1 MEFMLK
7 RFETP
12 IEVSRIANIHYFEFT
27 KEYQTVKDNH
37 SFRELVYVDTGIISI
52 ESENYNG
59 TLTENMMIIHQEGEI
74 HSLKCINDTAPNVII
89 IGFECKATELDAF
102 SSSPIIL
109 DANQQRTLT
118 EVIKEGRTVFEG
130 PYDIPNLKDMK
141 KKDKYPF
148 GADQMIKLKLEM
160 LLIDI
165 VRCGKSTVVDTQN
178 ENLDL
183 KMIEICDYLKK
194 NYNDKITLSELCFLF
209 GTNKTTLCRMF
220 KNTYGDT
227 VIGYLNTIRIKE
239 AKKLMREG
247 TYNLSQ
253 ISSML
258 RFSSIHYFSRMF
270 KKKENISPSEYIRTI
285 KSRLEIQ

>member
-7 RFETP
+7 RFEVP
-12 IEVSRIANIHYFEFT
+12 VEVSKIANIHYFEFT

-37 SFRELVYVDTGIISI
+37 AFRELVYVDTGMISI
-52 ESENYNG
+52 EAENFNG
-59 TLTENMMIIHQEGEI
+59 ILTENMMIIHKEGEI

-89 IGFECKATELDAF
+89 IGFECKASELDIF
-102 SSSPIIL
+102 SSMPIIL

-130 PYDIPNLKDMK
+130 PYDIPNLTDMK

-148 GADQMIKLKLEM
+148 GADQMIKLKLEL

-165 VRCGKSTVVDTQN
+165 IRCGSSMVEDTHR
-178 ENLDL
+178 ENLDQKL
-183 KMIEICDYLKK
+183 VEICDYLKK
-194 NYNDKITLSELCFLF
+194 NYKEKITLGELCFLF
-209 GTNKTTLCRMF
+209 GTNKTTLCSMF
-220 KNTYGDT
+220 KSNYGDT

-247 TYNLSQ
+247 NYNLSQ
-253 ISSML
+253 IASML

-270 KKKENISPSEYIRTI
+270 KKKEKISPSEYIRTI
-285 KSRLEIQ
+285 KSRLDI